1 MKLTDKQIN
10 DFKWVLENI
19 GNLDWND
26 PDSEV
31 YDEPYLMIHGWLGGS
46 DLDYIKS
53 ELRADLEDAISSGE
67 ANDVDGK
74 LALDLIV

>member
-1 MKLTDKQIN
+1 MTKTELKETVVKIKKFGFLFAGWWV
-10 DFKWVLENI
+10 DF
-19 GNLDWND
+19 G
-26 PDSEV
+26 
-31 YDEPYLMIHGWLGGS
+31 

-74 LALDLIV
+74 LALDLIVSHCRQLEKDGYI